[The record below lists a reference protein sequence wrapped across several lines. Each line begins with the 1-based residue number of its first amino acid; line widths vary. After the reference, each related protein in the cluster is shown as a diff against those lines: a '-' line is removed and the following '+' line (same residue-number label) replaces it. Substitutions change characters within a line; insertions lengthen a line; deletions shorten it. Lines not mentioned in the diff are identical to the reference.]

1 MAGMG
6 LKPMMR
12 SEPCRFTVWM
22 VEAATSSSTSSQE
35 LRRRPPLPRASW

>member
-12 SEPCRFTVWM
+12 SEPCFRMVWM
-22 VEAATSSSTSSQE
+22 VDAAVSSSTSSQE
-35 LRRRPPLPRASW
+35 LRRSPPLPRASW